1 MRKRPQGLFSFISVS
16 FFYFIIVHAT
26 ATDIGVRLVI
36 TQAMAEKASYYLGI
50 NLSMN
55 IKIFQ
60 LKQLIPNQIQSS
72 QLLK

>member
-1 MRKRPQGLFSFISVS
+1 M
-16 FFYFIIVHAT
+16 
-26 ATDIGVRLVI
+26 DIGVRLVR